1 MLFILSRVN
10 DKTTNANILGI
21 SERGSMSFVEAHR
34 QPPLRQ
40 STEV

>member
-21 SERGSMSFVEAHR
+21 SERGSMCFGR
-34 QPPLRQ
+34 
-40 STEV
+40 ST